1 MLKKDPLVSSGFV
14 CNVRKGKNKGVCTNL
29 DAFLRYDMR
38 FGAICLVEQTEQ
50 KFCRYESVLK
60 KTSDCNSRALL
71 IIKAPTKKRLKN
83 NEAHAKHDG

>member
-1 MLKKDPLVSSGFV
+1 
-14 CNVRKGKNKGVCTNL
+14 
-29 DAFLRYDMR
+29 MR